1 MAAVQR
7 RPSASRRSEAGPSSN
22 RDANSRNRMSA
33 TSGTSSSQTDP
44 DAKILGQWRMGRT
57 IGKGSSGR
65 VKVAKH
71 HLTGQYAAVKIV
83 PKGLIMSSRLSM
95 NEAGARADRLL
106 LGIEREIVIMKLI
119 DHPNVLSLYDVWET
133 NTDLYLIMEYVP
145 GGELFDYL
153 VKRGRLPP
161 DEALHYFQ
169 QIIYAVDYCHRFNIC
184 HRDLKPENLLLDKDK
199 NIKVADFGMAAWQ
212 ADERM
217 LETSCGSPH
226 YASPEIVAGK
236 AYNGSASD
244 IWSCG
249 IILFALLTGRLPFDD
264 DNIRA
269 LLQKVKVGHFDMPD
283 DIVGPARDL
292 LFRML
297 EKDPEQRITMAEII
311 SHTFFQSRLPR
322 LTGGRRLPAPP
333 SLADMARP
341 VSAQEIDPDI
351 LSNLK
356 TLWHGATDSQI
367 YSELMSSEKTWEK
380 AIYHLLV
387 KYRNRHLENY
397 NMDDDEDSDDDAS
410 DTENRPRPHDRPS
423 SRNQQY
429 QTAKVSAERARITPS
444 PQPQQ
449 QIRRKPAP
457 LAENESYGNATPPPR
472 PQAPTPK
479 KAAGDGA
486 ATVTHHHSRLAAP
499 ARLTGQHPA
508 GPRSPVGRSSAAP
521 AITLQEATPV
531 KDGAA
536 ALPAQVTSRRPLSPT
551 NPGSPLPPPPQVGP
565 ELHNW
570 LYELS
575 NQVNEIN
582 IRSSNQVNEN
592 VRLST
597 VSSNSANSN
606 SALQTPEFLNYMA
619 YMSAQSPVTSPTT
632 ETAELGSVSH
642 DFGQFADADDD
653 ETEATSLCSVSVDPH
668 ATARIYAPSPIPQSP
683 ITGLGLGAAPR
694 APSRNSGPP
703 PVSGRWS
710 QQSSQAIHRP
720 PSRGSTHASES
731 PAFYTPSPGFNG
743 TFDIPTYPSRP
754 PTTTVPLPA
763 VPPQTLKAGRSAPPP
778 PPKNAS
784 RPSRSAPPPPRASV
798 RQHEQVESMLARD
811 NSYVMVGS
819 ADDLPEDRMASWG
832 SKRGS
837 GFSAQI
843 GADGFGNILKKRR
856 KVHPEPVDYSISSSS
871 GSING
876 PRTGWFT
883 NMFAFKPAPVEIRV
897 NSIDIS
903 EARDK
908 TRRALISQNA
918 RVSVVDINGVRGFK
932 VRMDDSRGLYGE
944 IVKAIKFRV
953 EFTRAAAGSKV
964 YTSVSLSLEK
974 GAQSSF
980 KAMYNR
986 LQETLQSES
995 VPSTPTD
1002 RSKYSST
1009 FSHRASI
1016 THGSS
1021 LAPPIQRSSISNP
1034 TSPKL
1039 NGVALPRTI
1048 R

>member
-1 MAAVQR
+1 
-7 RPSASRRSEAGPSSN
+7 
-22 RDANSRNRMSA
+22 
-33 TSGTSSSQTDP
+33 
-44 DAKILGQWRMGRT
+44 
-57 IGKGSSGR
+57 
-65 VKVAKH
+65 
-71 HLTGQYAAVKIV
+71 
-83 PKGLIMSSRLSM
+83 
-95 NEAGARADRLL
+95 
-106 LGIEREIVIMKLI
+106 
-119 DHPNVLSLYDVWET
+119 
-133 NTDLYLIMEYVP
+133 MEYVP

-153 VKRGRLPP
+153 VKRGRLPH

-169 QIIYAVDYCHRFNIC
+169 QIIFAVDYCHRFNIC
-184 HRDLKPENLLLDKDK
+184 HRDLKPENVLLGKDK

-212 ADERM
+212 EDERM

-264 DNIRA
+264 DNIRM
-269 LLQKVKVGHFDMPD
+269 LLQKVKVGHFEMPD

-297 EKDPEQRITMAEII
+297 ERDPEQRISMAEIV
-311 SHTFFQSRLPR
+311 SHPFFLSRAPR
-322 LTGGRRLPAPP
+322 MTGGRQLPAPP
-333 SLADMARP
+333 SLIDMARP
-341 VSAQEIDPDI
+341 VSAREIDPDI

-356 TLWHGATDSQI
+356 TLWHGATDGEI
-367 YSELMSSEKTWEK
+367 YAALMSQDKTWEK

-387 KYRNRHLENY
+387 KYRTRHLENY
-397 NMDDDEDSDDDAS
+397 NMDDDEDSDDDMS

-429 QTAKVSAERARITPS
+429 QKAKVSAEPADITYAL
-444 PQPQQ
+444 QPQQ

-457 LAENESYGNATPPPR
+457 LAENDTFGNATPPPR

-486 ATVTHHHSRLAAP
+486 ATVTHRDSRLNAP
-499 ARLTGQHPA
+499 ARMTGQHPA

-531 KDGAA
+531 KDGPSA
-536 ALPAQVTSRRPLSPT
+536 PVAQVTSGRPLSPT
-551 NPGSPLPPPPQVGP
+551 NTGPPPSQLDP
-565 ELHNW
+565 ELANW
-570 LYELS
+570 LNQLS
-575 NQVNEIN
+575 NKVNEMS
-582 IRSSNQVNEN
+582 IRSSMA
-592 VRLST
+592 ST
-597 VSSNSANSN
+597 NSAN

-619 YMSAQSPVTSPTT
+619 YMSTQSPVTSPTSAR
-632 ETAELGSVSH
+632 AELRRVSN
-642 DFGQFADADDD
+642 DYDQFADADDD

-668 ATARIYAPSPIPQSP
+668 ATARTYAPSPIPQSP
-683 ITGLGLGAAPR
+683 MPGLGLGAAPR
-694 APSRNSGPP
+694 APSRNSAP

-710 QQSSQAIHRP
+710 QQSASGIHRP
-720 PSRGSTHASES
+720 PSRGSTHAPES
-731 PAFYTPSPGFNG
+731 PYYTPSPGFNN

-754 PTTTVPLPA
+754 RAGPSTTVPLPA
-763 VPPQTLKAGRSAPPP
+763 VAPQTLKAGRSAPPP

-784 RPSRSAPPPPRASV
+784 RSAPPPPRASP
-798 RQHEQVESMLARD
+798 RHDENIESMLARD
-811 NSYVMVGS
+811 NSYVMIGS
-819 ADDLPEDRMASWG
+819 ADNVPEDTMASQS

-837 GFSAQI
+837 GFSAQL
-843 GADGFGNILKKRR
+843 GADGFGNILKKRK
-856 KVHPEPVDYSISSSS
+856 KVHSEPEPFSVSSSS

-883 NMFAFKPAPVEIRV
+883 NMFTFKPAPVEIRV

-908 TRRALISQNA
+908 TRRALIAQNA

-932 VRMDDSRGLYGE
+932 VKIDDSRGLYGE
-944 IVKAIKFRV
+944 IVKAIRFRV
-953 EFTRAAAGSKV
+953 EFTRAAVGSKV

-980 KAMYNR
+980 KATYNR
-986 LQETLQSES
+986 LRETLESES

-1009 FSHRASI
+1009 FSGRASI
-1016 THGSS
+1016 THGSA
-1021 LAPPIQRSSISNP
+1021 LAPPVQRSSISNP

-1048 R
+1048 RT